1 MWRRNRT
8 PPPREPHPDPQIERQ
23 IQHVLALQRMVT
35 SAESLIDDSQEAIA
49 RSRDSID
56 RTLYNMRC
64 GYTSQRAGEGQ
75 IVIAERQV
83 ALTEESIREQRAI
96 IKSLLLEVEQKTD
109 GLSEF
114 DRAYLDLSGGD
125 H

>member
-23 IQHVLALQRMVT
+23 IQHILALQRMVT
-35 SAESLIDDSQEAIA
+35 SAESLIADSQEAIA

-56 RTLYNMRC
+56 RTLYNMRH
-64 GYTSQRAGEGQ
+64 GYTSQHAGEGQ
-75 IVIAERQV
+75 IAIAERQI
-83 ALTEESIREQRAI
+83 ARTEESIREQRAI

-109 GLSEF
+109 GMSEF
-114 DRAYLDLSGGD
+114 DRAYLDLSGGG

>member
-1 MWRRNRT
+1 MWRRRKAA
-8 PPPREPHPDPQIERQ
+8 PPREPHPDPQIERQ

-35 SAESLIDDSQEAIA
+35 SAESLIEDSQEAIA

-56 RTLYNMRC
+56 RTLYNMRH

-75 IVIAERQV
+75 IAIAERQV

-114 DRAYLDLSGGD
+114 DRAYLDLSGGS